1 MSDSGIV
8 RNLDNLGRVVI
19 PKEMRKLLSIEVGD
33 PVEIIKDKNTVVL
46 KKYGNKCVFCDGEKE
61 IIEFQGIYICENCR
75 PKLFKR
81 LTE

>member
-19 PKEMRKLLSIEVGD
+19 PKEIRKLLAINVGD

-46 KKYGNKCVFCDGEKE
+46 KKYGNRCVFCDGEDE
-61 IIEFQGIYICENCR
+61 IVEFQKNYVCEECIS
-75 PKLFKR
+75 KLMKR
-81 LTE
+81 

>member
-19 PKEMRKLLSIEVGD
+19 PKEMRKLLVINVGD

-61 IIEFQGIYICENCR
+61 IVEFQENCVCEECIS
-75 PKLFKR
+75 KLMKR
-81 LTE
+81 

>member
-33 PVEIIKDKNTVVL
+33 QVEIIKDKNTVVL
-46 KKYGNKCVFCDGEKE
+46 KKYGNRCVFCDGEDR
-61 IIEFQGIYICENCR
+61 IIEFWERYICINCR
-75 PKLFKR
+75 KKLISLK
-81 LTE
+81 

>member
-19 PKEMRKLLSIEVGD
+19 PKEMRKLLAINVGD

-46 KKYGNKCVFCDGEKE
+46 KKYGNRCVFCGGEE
-61 IIEFQGIYICENCR
+61 GIVEFQGSYICNNCR

>member
-19 PKEMRKLLSIEVGD
+19 PKEMRKLLAINLGD

-46 KKYGNKCVFCDGEKE
+46 KKYGNRCVFCDGEE
-61 IIEFQGIYICENCR
+61 E
-75 PKLFKR
+75 LFKFKEAYVCDECGNNIMST
-81 LTE
+81 LK